1 MLHSRGRSL
10 RGIPRADASSSPE
23 IASSRA
29 EIDEVRVLRCH
40 AERSTW
46 LGLGLGLGLGLVA
59 LPCGAQHLVRGRV
72 RVRVGVRVGVRVRVR
87 VRVKGE
93 W

>member
-10 RGIPRADASSSPE
+10 RGIPRADASSRPE

-46 LGLGLGLGLGLVA
+46 LGIGLGLGLGLRLVA
-59 LPCGAQHLVRGRV
+59 LPCGAQHRLKALRLSRGAEA
-72 RVRVGVRVGVRVRVR
+72 VGVPGW
-87 VRVKGE
+87 GQG
-93 W
+93 